1 MTDINKETLIRIKV
15 ASTKVKVM
23 AIMATKLNGAIE
35 SSEPIRATVDIVA
48 EIVRKVLRSQ
58 INFQI
63 NSEHNLFFRI

>member
-1 MTDINKETLIRIKV
+1 MTDINKEALIRIKV
-15 ASTKVKVM
+15 ASMKVKVM
-23 AIMATKLNGAIE
+23 AIMATKLNGAIGN
-35 SSEPIRATVDIVA
+35 SEPIRATVDIVA